1 MFVLC
6 QQIAVEQDL
15 DRFMRLITDLN
26 NLLEGKEQRLMSTE
40 SATANKATRTKSGSV
55 KPKPAQP

>member
-15 DRFMRLITDLN
+15 DRFMRLITELN

-40 SATANKATRTKSGSV
+40 SATANKATRTKSGSA